1 MTMSEAA
8 KAPAGGKKKI
18 RTVLLGV
25 AAIALLFGG
34 WHYVQTMGTE
44 STDDATLEAHVVP
57 VAPKVAGYVAQLL
70 VTDNQHIKAG
80 DVLLQIAPEDYQF
93 ARDQAQA
100 DYDAAQARLEAAEH
114 SQASTA
120 VSAPS
125 LEAAARAQVA
135 QAEAEWQNAAKD
147 LKRLQGMGDLARSRQ
162 SLDTAVANEASTLSK
177 LRDAQARLSGAQTVN
192 DTLAVAAA
200 SVKELHAAAERAKAV
215 LAQAEKNL
223 QDTKV
228 VAAIDGRVTRR
239 TVERGA
245 YLQPGQQVLSLVGD
259 ELWTVANFKE
269 TQLKSMKPGQ
279 PVTVTLDA
287 YPDRSWTAKVDS
299 IQAGS
304 GARFTLFPPENA
316 TGNFVKIVQRV
327 PVKIVFDQPLPDE
340 LHAGPGMSVVPVV
353 KLQ

>member
-1 MTMSEAA
+1 MSEAA
-8 KAPAGGKKKI
+8 KAPTGSRKKI

-25 AAIALLFGG
+25 VAVGLLFGG
-34 WHYVQTMGTE
+34 WHYLQTMGTE
-44 STDDATLEAHVVP
+44 STDDAALEAHVVP

-70 VTDNQHIKAG
+70 VTDNQHVKAG

-120 VSAPS
+120 VAAPS
-125 LEAAARAQVA
+125 AEAAARAQVA
-135 QAEAEWQNAAKD
+135 QADAEWQNAAKD

-177 LRDAQARLSGAQTVN
+177 LRDAQARLAGAQTVN

-200 SVKELHAAAERAKAV
+200 QVKELRAAAERAKAV

-228 VAAIDGRVTRR
+228 VAPIDGHVARR
-239 TVERGA
+239 TVEPGA
-245 YLQPGQQVLSLVGD
+245 YLQPGQQIISLVGD
-259 ELWTVANFKE
+259 ELWVVANFKE
-269 TQLKSMKPGQ
+269 TQLKGMKPGQ

-287 YPDRSWTAKVDS
+287 YPDRSWSAKVDS
-299 IQAGS
+299 IQSGS

-340 LHAGPGMSVVPVV
+340 LHAGPGMSAVPVV